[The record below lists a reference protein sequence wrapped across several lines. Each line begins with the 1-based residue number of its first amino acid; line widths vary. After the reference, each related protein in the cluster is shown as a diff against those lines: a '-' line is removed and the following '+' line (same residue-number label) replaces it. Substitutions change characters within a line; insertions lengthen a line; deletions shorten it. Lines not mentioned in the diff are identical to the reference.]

1 MSLVWVCLLIN
12 ENNENTE
19 CPKRAFCVF
28 QFNSLYA
35 AGKDQ
40 EDYAVQSFLYN
51 KKSNDHIRCVNDLIL
66 SIRYRIF

>member
-1 MSLVWVCLLIN
+1 MKTMKTQNALN
-12 ENNENTE
+12 E
-19 CPKRAFCVF
+19 RSVFF

-40 EDYAVQSFLYN
+40 EDHAVQSFLYN
-51 KKSNDHIRCVNDLIL
+51 KKSNDRIRCVDDLIL